1 LEQFTLNNGLTVVLE
16 NIPYLRSVSAG
27 VWVRAG
33 SMLERPEENGLSH
46 FMEHMAFKGTHT
58 RSARELAETMDA
70 VGGHMNAATSKLCT
84 NYYIK
89 VIDEDLPLALDI
101 LSDLTIHP
109 ALDEKEME
117 KEKGVVL
124 EEISMVEDTPEDVA
138 YDVLAEAVY
147 GNQALGQ
154 TILGAPERIE
164 SYTVDDLKKFR
175 SRHYGP
181 GNAVVSLAG
190 HFDEKQVK
198 DLLEKYFGAWE
209 GPNGEPY
216 PDTVAVPEEKC
227 LFKEK
232 DTEQV
237 HLCIGYRSLPMGS
250 PNVYRNA
257 VMNSILGGGMSS
269 RLFQRIR
276 EDLGMAY
283 SVYTGPA
290 AYPGCGDYTIYAAT
304 TPKHAQK
311 VLEQIDVEMNKLL
324 QGGVMEKEFIQA
336 KAQLKGS
343 FILSLE
349 SAFNRMNNAGSNMIM
364 LRRVIDPEE
373 TIRGIESVTVEDVNA
388 AVHDLVHAPRC
399 IAVVGKNARRYLPA
413 LR

>member
-1 LEQFTLNNGLTVVLE
+1 MEQFTLKNGLRVVLE
-16 NIPYLRSVSAG
+16 SIPYLRSVSVG

-46 FMEHMAFKGTHT
+46 FMEHMAFKGTLS
-58 RSARELAETMDA
+58 RSARQLAEEMDA

-89 VIDEDLPLALDI
+89 VIDEELPLALDI
-101 LSDLTIHP
+101 LSDLVIHP
-109 ALDEKEME
+109 ALDPQEME

-138 YDVLAEAVY
+138 YDVLAKAIY
-147 GNQALGQ
+147 GKQTLGQ
-154 TILGAPERIE
+154 TILGEPDRI
-164 SYTVDDLKKFR
+164 SAYTVQDLKKFR
-175 SRHYGP
+175 DRHYGP
-181 GNAVVSLAG
+181 ENAVVSLAG
-190 HFDEKQVK
+190 HFDEARVRE
-198 DLLEKYFGAWE
+198 LLEQYFGAWK
-209 GPNGEPY
+209 GPKGEAY
-216 PDTVAVPEEKC
+216 PKTVAVPEEKQ
-227 LFKEK
+227 LYRDK

-250 PNVYRNA
+250 PHVYRNA

-304 TPKHAQK
+304 TPKNAKK
-311 VLEQIDVEMNKLL
+311 VLEQIDLEMKKLL
-324 QGGVMEKEFIQA
+324 HEGVMEKEFIQA
-336 KAQLKGS
+336 KAQLKSS

-364 LRRVIDPEE
+364 MGKVIDPEE
-373 TIRGIESVTVEDVNA
+373 TIRGIDKVNMEDVMES
-388 AVHDLVHAPRC
+388 VHDLVNAPRC
-399 IAVVGKNARRYLPA
+399 IAVVGRNAQRYM
-413 LR
+413 R

>member
-1 LEQFTLNNGLTVVLE
+1 
-16 NIPYLRSVSAG
+16 
-27 VWVRAG
+27 
-33 SMLERPEENGLSH
+33 
-46 FMEHMAFKGTHT
+46 
-58 RSARELAETMDA
+58 
-70 VGGHMNAATSKLCT
+70 
-84 NYYIK
+84 
-89 VIDEDLPLALDI
+89 
-101 LSDLTIHP
+101 
-109 ALDEKEME
+109 
-117 KEKGVVL
+117 
-124 EEISMVEDTPEDVA
+124 
-138 YDVLAEAVY
+138 
-147 GNQALGQ
+147 
-154 TILGAPERIE
+154 
-164 SYTVDDLKKFR
+164 
-175 SRHYGP
+175 
-181 GNAVVSLAG
+181 
-190 HFDEKQVK
+190 
-198 DLLEKYFGAWE
+198 
-209 GPNGEPY
+209 
-216 PDTVAVPEEKC
+216 
-227 LFKEK
+227 
-232 DTEQV
+232 
-237 HLCIGYRSLPMGS
+237 
-250 PNVYRNA
+250 
-257 VMNSILGGGMSS
+257 